1 MKRILVIDDFPDNVF
16 LLQDRLEREGYEVIK
31 AYNGEMGIQKA
42 IEEKPD
48 LILLDVMMPDIS
60 GFDVC
65 KKLSTTD
72 GTNLIPII
80 LLTALTEVEDIKTAI
95 SETAT
100 YIINS
105 CNPQHC
111 SSFDVTFK
119 MEAEKLFV
127 DILIPTACSDFL
139 ESQDNMSL
147 IMIKGC
153 MNEFKVD
160 KDKLNNVTN
169 IHLMKLKG

>member
-1 MKRILVIDDFPDNVF
+1 MNNNTI
-16 LLQDRLEREGYEVIK
+16 
-31 AYNGEMGIQKA
+31 
-42 IEEKPD
+42 
-48 LILLDVMMPDIS
+48 
-60 GFDVC
+60 
-65 KKLSTTD
+65 KLSLPLNPAYVST
-72 GTNLIPII
+72 IR
-80 LLTALTEVEDIKTAI
+80 LTSSSISERMNFNISEVEDIKTAI

-105 CNPQHC
+105 CDPQHC

-119 MEAEKLFV
+119 MENEKLFV
-127 DILIPTACSDFL
+127 DILIPTSCSDFL
-139 ESQDNMSL
+139 ESKDNMSL

-160 KDKLNNVTN
+160 KDTSNNVTN

>member
-1 MKRILVIDDFPDNVF
+1 MSNNTI
-16 LLQDRLEREGYEVIK
+16 
-31 AYNGEMGIQKA
+31 
-42 IEEKPD
+42 
-48 LILLDVMMPDIS
+48 
-60 GFDVC
+60 
-65 KKLSTTD
+65 KLSLPLNPAYVST
-72 GTNLIPII
+72 IR
-80 LLTALTEVEDIKTAI
+80 LTSSSISERMNFNVSEVEDIKTAI